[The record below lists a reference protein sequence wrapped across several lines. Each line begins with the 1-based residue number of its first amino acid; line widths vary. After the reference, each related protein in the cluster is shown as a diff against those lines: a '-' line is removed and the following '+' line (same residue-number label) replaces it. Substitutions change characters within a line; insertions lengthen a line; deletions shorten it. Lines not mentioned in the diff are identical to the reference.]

1 MCIRDRVYRATPDL
15 YAELAQ
21 AAITISTL
29 GYNTF
34 LDLLHFNNA
43 NILVPLLHNDE
54 QMTRAR
60 LLAQMKANVSVLELD
75 EQYEVALAAKLAQIV
90 TSAPNVGGL
99 RNFVREI
106 EESVC
111 L

>member
-1 MCIRDRVYRATPDL
+1 MCIRDSL

-34 LDLLHFNNA
+34 VDLLHFNNA
-43 NILVPLLHNDE
+43 NILAPLAHNDE

-60 LLAQMKANVSVLELD
+60 LLAQIKTNVSVIELD
-75 EQYEVALAAKLAQIV
+75 ERYESSLAATLDQILAA
-90 TSAPNVGGL
+90 APDMGGL
-99 RNFVREI
+99 RNFVRAVEEI
-106 EESVC
+106 TCS
-111 L
+111 LH